1 MNLDMGLKK
10 WQGVEIFCRE
20 KGETAGYLEEGK
32 IASYDFPYTMDLRAY
47 DGIEVVVGAANRSDL
62 WLDVVLEP
70 LGSGRPEFIRQTR
83 ASICIPRSGGG
94 VRIPFSAF
102 DHSVLVSAHM
112 KYISR
117 VKLLLRKDE
126 EKTAFW
132 SSPARLQIESP
143 GFYMADSF
151 RAKAL
156 WASRAGD
163 AGETLTWQVRLE
175 NDSEEEIL
183 LAASEIRQGRESFSL
198 NFEKKILLKAQEVRN
213 VNISAVLPDKIA
225 PGGFEMRQMQWNPC
239 GMNLPGQSVKLYA
252 GRKGVHPFLLH
263 RGDGWAHLKKLVR
276 EDVLLAQRFKEEYEE
291 KALAFAVPKPAA
303 DESFV
308 FISETQDDFL
318 KTAVAWKVTEKK
330 EYLEKLLFY
339 FKGFLD
345 KECGYLST
353 RYPYFQFIRSK
364 KEWEKG
370 IAGDSSGKDGSCP
383 FAVHRACSAGWVQ
396 EAEFMTKLA
405 FVYDLFYEREE
416 FTPWMHREM
425 ELCMRSYMEFTDWR
439 LSDGDGNN
447 FQLAEAC
454 ASLYFACLL
463 SDYPLI
469 GRFLSGKNGIYDLIG
484 AVFSDDGS
492 YFEGATNYVRLAAE
506 ILLHCANSCENYGLN
521 LKDVLVPASFDD
533 HILHAPWAKRQEW
546 AKDHKP
552 FLGMSFERFEPN
564 QRPVRRLKDFTDQ
577 LTTLLTPEGILFS
590 VNDSNEQSLI
600 PIMDLAY
607 FLYLDPAYCV
617 FSDEEQAGDFLFG
630 KHMADWKKQNRKERQ
645 GNGKDSVLVRG
656 GGFAILRE
664 KTGEDCICQA
674 VMKYGQHGGYHGHYD
689 RLSLVSFLRDNQTFH
704 NQEFAWFGYDSFLFK
719 MWVQASI
726 AHNMVVVDRKMQE
739 PTPCECIYFAKEE
752 HFSAVCAQTLCRWS
766 DPPYG
771 GQTPYPIQFPE
782 EKCRK
787 EGRYILVPPIPREQ
801 GEIGEYTEPV
811 FMRRLCVLA
820 KGILFV
826 WDYLKAEE
834 LHDFDCLYHPF
845 GSVEISGMRYRE
857 SEERFDDDPFGAAQF
872 VTCCHWFDTEG
883 TVSLSFS
890 NKQKRVNTND
900 RIDFVENSHLF
911 GIYPLKGEA
920 MVGKYPFKTDDF
932 QNVWKHNAVDLL
944 KDPCKKTVS
953 FHQKGTCARFVT
965 ALEIGQKESSI
976 RHIQSEAYGSII
988 IYKKDGSVGRLTVKG
1003 MDEWEQKQVEVIY
1016 QTGR

>member
-1 MNLDMGLKK
+1 MNLNMELEK
-10 WQGVEIFCRE
+10 WQGMEIFYRE
-20 KGETAGYLEEGK
+20 TGEKAGCLKEGETAV
-32 IASYDFPYTMDLRAY
+32 YDFPHTADLRSF
-47 DGIEVVVGAANRSDL
+47 DGIEVPINTVEGSGL
-62 WLDVVLEP
+62 WLDAVLEP
-70 LGSGRPEFIRQTR
+70 LLSGRPEFIRQTV
-83 ASICIPRSGGG
+83 ASMCVPESGG
-94 VRIPFSAF
+94 VLRIPFSAF

-117 VKLLLRKDE
+117 IKLFLLKDGKE
-126 EKTAFW
+126 IEAQSK
-132 SSPARLQIESP
+132 PACLWIENP
-143 GFYMADSF
+143 GLYRIDSF
-151 RAKAL
+151 RARAFKA
-156 WASRAGD
+156 SMAGN
-163 AGETLTWQVRLE
+163 AGEMLTWQVRLE
-175 NDSEEEIL
+175 NDSKEEIL
-183 LAASEIRQGRESFSL
+183 LAASEIRHGRESFPL
-198 NFEKKILLKAQEVRN
+198 NFEKKILLKAGEVRN
-213 VNISAVLPDKIA
+213 VDISAVLPDKIA
-225 PGGFEMRQMQWNPC
+225 PGGFEMRQIQWNPC
-239 GMNLPGQSVKLYA
+239 GINLPGQSVKLYA
-252 GRKGVHPFLLH
+252 GRKGAHPFLLH
-263 RGDGWAHLKKLVR
+263 REDGWNHLKKLVG
-276 EDVLLAQRFKEEYEE
+276 EDILLARQFKKEYEE
-291 KALAFAVPKPAA
+291 EALAFVAPKPAA

-318 KTAVAWKVTEKK
+318 KTAIAWKITDKK
-330 EYLEKLLFY
+330 EYLEKLLTY
-339 FKGFLD
+339 FNGFLD

-353 RYPYFQFIRSK
+353 RYPYFQFIRSQ

-370 IAGDSSGKDGSCP
+370 MADGDSGNGGSCP

-405 FVYDLFYEREE
+405 FVYDLLYEREE
-416 FTPWMHREM
+416 FTSPMHREM

-439 LSDGDGNN
+439 LLDGDGNN

-469 GRFLSGKNGIYDLIG
+469 RRFLSGKNGIYELMG

-506 ILLHCANSCENYGLN
+506 ILLHCANACENYGLN
-521 LKDVLVPASFDD
+521 LKDMLVPASYDND
-533 HILHAPWAKRQEW
+533 ILHAPWARRQEW
-546 AKDHKP
+546 SDDHKP

-564 QRPVRRLKDFTDQ
+564 QKPVRRLKDFTDQ

-630 KHMADWKKQNRKERQ
+630 KHMADWKMQKRKEKQ

-664 KTGEDCICQA
+664 KTGEDHICQA

-689 RLSLVSFLRDNQTFH
+689 RLSLVSFLWNNQTFH

-739 PTPCECIYFAKEE
+739 PTSCECIYFAKEE
-752 HFSAVCAQTLCRWS
+752 RFSAACAQTVCRWS

-787 EGRYILVPPIPREQ
+787 EGRYILVPPVPREQ

-820 KGILFV
+820 DGVLFV

-834 LHDFDCLYHPF
+834 PHDFDCLYHPF
-845 GSVEISGMRYRE
+845 GSVEISGMKYRE
-857 SEERFDDDPFGAAQF
+857 STKRFDSDPFGAAQF

-883 TVSLSFS
+883 TVSLSFF
-890 NKQKRVNTND
+890 NKQKRVNPND
-900 RIDFVENSHLF
+900 RIDFVERSQLY
-911 GIYPLKGEA
+911 GIYPSEGKI
-920 MVGKYPFKTDDF
+920 MIGKYPQRADNF
-932 QNVWKHNAVDLL
+932 QDIWECPVSEFL
-944 KDPCKKTVS
+944 KNPCKKTVA
-953 FHQKGTCARFVT
+953 FHQEGISARFVT
-965 ALEIGQKESSI
+965 ALEIGRGESGI
-976 RHIQSEAYGSII
+976 QDIQSEAYGSIT

-1003 MDEWEQKQVEVIY
+1003 MDEWERKQVKVIY
-1016 QTGR
+1016 QGG